1 MYPDRRKCV
10 FVVIDFRILDGRRY
24 TSTCIYFLIHAKVRV
39 DCYDKISKEKY
50 QQVKKK
56 LKQKTKIGIENSN
69 SKLHCIFVQM
79 LVIDMDK
86 SV

>member
-39 DCYDKISKEKY
+39 NCYDKISKEKY
-50 QQVKKK
+50 QQVKK
-56 LKQKTKIGIENSN
+56 N
-69 SKLHCIFVQM
+69 
-79 LVIDMDK
+79 
-86 SV
+86 